1 MSEADF
7 GLTNKGSVAMEG
19 PTPTAIDAGMP
30 SGGSPGSGDL
40 TPPFAGEHIVG
51 GPVAGS
57 GPIK

>member
-7 GLTNKGSVAMEG
+7 GLTSKGSHVMDGGVPA
-19 PTPTAIDAGMP
+19 AIDAGMP
-30 SGGSPGSGDL
+30 SGGSPGSGEVVGL
-40 TPPFAGEHIVG
+40 YAGEHTVG